1 MVNLDFKN
9 MYNICMLNGTLI
21 ITKLAKYLI
30 LPILAFFSGLWSLF
44 GAPRVQLWEANCTG
58 HAHKCSNFVRN
69 YKQ

>member
-1 MVNLDFKN
+1 MVNFGFNNL
-9 MYNICMLNGTLI
+9 YNISMSNRTLI
-21 ITKLAKYLI
+21 ITEPAKYLI
-30 LPILAFFSGLWSLF
+30 LPILAFFSRLWSLF